1 MPVTCLRKAC
11 VRPPEVAKIKIK
23 IKIKS
28 YINSH
33 INSRGLAVLI
43 FVIPTQRHFAYCR
56 CSLLKT
62 IGKPMENV
70 IVITGGSRGI
80 GAATALL
87 AARQGYRICI
97 NYHADDQAAEAILS
111 QVRALGAEAI
121 AVRADVSVEDEIIQ
135 LFLRVDDELGP
146 VTALVNNAGTIG
158 QQSRVED
165 MSEFRLLNVMKTNVV
180 GPMLCAKHALLRMAR
195 RHGGQGGAIV
205 NVSSVAARL
214 GSPNEYV
221 DYAASKGALDTF
233 TIGLA
238 KEVAGEGVR
247 VNGVRPGYIHTGFH
261 ALSGDPDRVS
271 KLEPG
276 LPMGRGGYPEEV
288 AEAILWLLSDK
299 ASYATGS
306 FIDLGGGR

>member
-1 MPVTCLRKAC
+1 
-11 VRPPEVAKIKIK
+11 
-23 IKIKS
+23 
-28 YINSH
+28 
-33 INSRGLAVLI
+33 
-43 FVIPTQRHFAYCR
+43 
-56 CSLLKT
+56 
-62 IGKPMENV
+62 MENV

-97 NYHADDQAAEAILS
+97 NYHADDQAAETLLG

-121 AVRADVSVEDEIIQ
+121 AVRADASVEDEIIQ
-135 LFLRVDDELGP
+135 LFQRVDEELGP

-165 MSEFRLLNVMKTNVV
+165 MSEFRLLKVMKTNVV

-205 NVSSVAARL
+205 NVSSIAARL

-276 LPMGRGGYPEEV
+276 LPMGRGGRPEEV

-299 ASYATGS
+299 ASYSTGS
-306 FIDLGGGR
+306 FIDLSGGR